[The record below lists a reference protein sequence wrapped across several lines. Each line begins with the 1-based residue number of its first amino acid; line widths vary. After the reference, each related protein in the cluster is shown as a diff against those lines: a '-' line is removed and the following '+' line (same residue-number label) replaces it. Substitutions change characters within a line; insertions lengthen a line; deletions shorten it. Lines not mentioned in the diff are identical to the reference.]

1 MRFWVAGPRLFGGM
15 IRPGISFGVGALL
28 TSQQSHDF
36 SKGEFVYIVTGD
48 HGRVKIGITKN
59 PEARLA
65 SLQTGSHVRLSMPFT
80 TWAGDRAL
88 DVEQTAHSLLRHRWV
103 SGEWFN
109 ATREEAIAAIY
120 AAAAKTGTA
129 LDRAPMAA
137 PRFQIHWLWWVIIA
151 WVAIGILMRIFG

>member
-1 MRFWVAGPRLFGGM
+1 MRFWVGGPRLFGGM
-15 IRPGISFGVGALL
+15 IRPGVSFNAGDFR
-28 TSQQSHDF
+28 SRQQAANF
-36 SKGEFVYIVTGD
+36 TNGEFVYVVTGD

-88 DVEQTAHSLLRHRWV
+88 AVEQAAHSLLWQRWV

-120 AAAAKTGTA
+120 AAAAKTGSP
-129 LDRAPMAA
+129 LDRAPMSAA
-137 PRFQIHWLWWVIIA
+137 RFQIHWLWLVIIV
-151 WVAIGILMRIFG
+151 WISLGILMKIFS